1 MTESSKAERSRNLRY
16 KRPALASLGYESLIT
31 ELWEIRETC
40 NDIHWFVDQGDETLL
55 NA

>member
-40 NDIHWFVDQGDETLL
+40 NDIHWFVD
-55 NA
+55 